1 MTKGFVDLQQEADKA
16 RLLDPTT
23 ASEQDL
29 FVARVYLR
37 VERNRFVEH
46 FNPMIGDANRGRVK
60 LSEIDSHIARL
71 R

>member
-1 MTKGFVDLQQEADKA
+1 MNDFVDLQQEADKA

-37 VERNRFVEH
+37 VERNRVVER
-46 FNPMIGDANRGRVK
+46 FNPMIGDANKGRDK
-60 LSEIDSHIARL
+60 LARIDADIRRL